1 VALNQGSRSS
11 LLALAL
17 KGSDKLDKGMSLLL
31 LLRTVTR
38 GFGSKREGKIAR

>member
-11 LLALAL
+11 LLALAP